1 MAAYS
6 IKAFNVSGA
15 VGGGAAS
22 IQITMDNRFCSLIS
36 YAAIQIAQGTAADA
50 GLRWLI
56 NGDTIASIVDTPTAN
71 SVPSGVTSFEVG
83 NLFQPPPV
91 ILPGSENTALTVFAA
106 NVDGDEYFLDAFIFL
121 FDIRARELTP
131 MGPLLWARGST

>member
-1 MAAYS
+1 
-6 IKAFNVSGA
+6 
-15 VGGGAAS
+15 
-22 IQITMDNRFCSLIS
+22 
-36 YAAIQIAQGTAADA
+36 
-50 GLRWLI
+50 
-56 NGDTIASIVDTPTAN
+56 
-71 SVPSGVTSFEVG
+71 
-83 NLFQPPPV
+83 V